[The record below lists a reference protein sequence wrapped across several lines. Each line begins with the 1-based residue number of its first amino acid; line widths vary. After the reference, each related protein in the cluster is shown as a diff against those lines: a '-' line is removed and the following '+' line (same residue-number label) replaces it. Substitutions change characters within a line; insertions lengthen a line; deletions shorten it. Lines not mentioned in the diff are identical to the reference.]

1 MTEETDRLY
10 AHLSSHIEE
19 TNSLQIA
26 DDEIVISSAATSL
39 LRLIQ
44 FLKED
49 QNCKFNIL
57 IDICGVDYPEKDK
70 RFEIVYH
77 FLSLSVNRRI
87 RVKLMTDEEAK
98 VPSIVDL
105 FPSAGWYEREVYDLF
120 GVIFSGNTDLRRL
133 LTDYGFKG
141 HPLRKDFP
149 LTGYVEVRYD
159 EEQKRVIYE
168 PVKLTQ
174 EFRNFDFVSPW
185 EGMNRILPG
194 DERAEEL
201 AKENKND

>member
-1 MTEETDRLY
+1 MAEETDRLY

-19 TNSLQIA
+19 ANSLQIA

-87 RVKLMTDEEAK
+87 RVKLMTDEETK

-194 DERAEEL
+194 DERTEEL

>member
-10 AHLSSHIEE
+10 VHLSSHIEE

>member
-19 TNSLQIA
+19 ANSLQIA
-26 DDEIVISSAATSL
+26 DDEIVISSATTSL

-87 RVKLMTDEEAK
+87 RVKLMTDEETK

-194 DERAEEL
+194 DERTEEL
-201 AKENKND
+201 AKEDKND

>member
-1 MTEETDRLY
+1 MTEKTDRLY

-87 RVKLMTDEEAK
+87 RVKLMTDEETK

>member
-87 RVKLMTDEEAK
+87 RVKLMTDEGTK

-185 EGMNRILPG
+185 EGMNRILPE